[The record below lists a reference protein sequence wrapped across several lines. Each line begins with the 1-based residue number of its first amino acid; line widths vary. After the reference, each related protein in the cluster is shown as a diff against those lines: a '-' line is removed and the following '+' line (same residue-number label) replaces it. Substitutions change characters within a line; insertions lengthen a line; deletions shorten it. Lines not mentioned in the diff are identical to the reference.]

1 MSRPVIAVV
10 AMGDMGAGIAAR
22 LVRGGADVITSLR
35 DRSAASVGRAE
46 QAGVRDASDTEL
58 TTASYFL
65 SIVPPAEAQAV
76 AERWCSI
83 LARGGQRP
91 VYVDCNAIS
100 TETAAQIADI
110 AAGTGVRFVD
120 ASIIGTPGNA
130 ETPGPA
136 LYLAGEQPQDLACL
150 SRHGLRARS
159 TGGPVGA
166 ASALK
171 MAYAGFNKG
180 LTGLAA
186 AMVLA
191 ATRAGA
197 ADALRVE
204 LSESQP
210 HLLRHIA
217 HTLPDMYGKAWRWDF
232 EMLQVAQFA
241 GSDEH
246 VARLF
251 DGMAGFFGSLGRD
264 WAEGRHAAATVDAF
278 LQREGEPR

>member
-1 MSRPVIAVV
+1 MSRPVIAVI

-22 LVRGGADVITSLR
+22 LVRGGAEVITSLR
-35 DRSAASVGRAE
+35 NRSAASVQRAW
-46 QAGVRDASDTEL
+46 QAGVRDASDAEIAA
-58 TTASYFL
+58 ASYLL
-65 SIVPPAEAQAV
+65 SIVPPAQAQAV
-76 AERWCSI
+76 AEHWCGI
-83 LARGGQRP
+83 VAQGEERP
-91 VYVDCNAIS
+91 VYLDCNAIS
-100 TETAAQIADI
+100 TETAAQIADV
-110 AAGTGVRFVD
+110 AAGAGVRFVD
-120 ASIIGTPGNA
+120 ASIIGAPGTA
-130 ETPGPA
+130 QAPGPA
-136 LYLAGEQPQDLACL
+136 LYLAGEESRDLAFL
-150 SRHGLRARS
+150 AQHGLRARS
-159 TGGPVGA
+159 TGGPAGA

-210 HLLRHIA
+210 HLLKHIA

-241 GSDEH
+241 GRDED

-251 DGMAGFFGSLGRD
+251 QAMANFYGNLGRD
-264 WAEGRHAAATVDAF
+264 WAAGKQAAAAMDAF
-278 LQREGEPR
+278 LQREGNPP